1 MRVQAQNSQ
10 GETVHL
16 THSQCVGVLKG
27 ADDPVLRET
36 AQLAVNDWYKKQ
48 AGYYV
53 DLLNLLHGFRKVQFS
68 LAGLSDWMQPSL
80 EQNRIRKYA

>member
-10 GETVHL
+10 GETLHL

-36 AQLAVNDWYKKQ
+36 AQFVF
-48 AGYYV
+48 G
-53 DLLNLLHGFRKVQFS
+53 S
-68 LAGLSDWMQPSL
+68 GLW
-80 EQNRIRKYA
+80 IH